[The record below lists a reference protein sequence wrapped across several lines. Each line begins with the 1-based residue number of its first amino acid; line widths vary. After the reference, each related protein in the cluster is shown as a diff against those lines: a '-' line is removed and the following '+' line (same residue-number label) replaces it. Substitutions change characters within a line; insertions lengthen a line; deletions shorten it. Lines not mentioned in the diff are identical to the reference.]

1 MYQNTCIIHEVL
13 LIPLDK
19 EAHGQGKTH
28 SPGIQFTKCFF
39 FSILHTWQTLYA
51 FMKFFEL
58 SQIKSKKLFIQNLK
72 FLWFIT
78 NFIENIFGKLLFET
92 HNWDG
97 MMRITTYVKWWLFL
111 FILNSWIDYI
121 SVRDCMNWLYIN

>member
-1 MYQNTCIIHEVL
+1 M
-13 LIPLDK
+13 DK
-19 EAHGQGKTH
+19 EKHIVLGFNLQ
-28 SPGIQFTKCFF
+28 SVF

-58 SQIKSKKLFIQNLK
+58 SQIKPKKLFIQNLK